1 MAVVNVEDLIVVRRG
16 RENLIQM
23 VAVGVGNEYLSEL
36 VTGHQADD
44 LLHAFG
50 VQFVEDV
57 VEQE

>member
-1 MAVVNVEDLIVVRRG
+1 
-16 RENLIQM
+16 M

-36 VTGHQADD
+36 VTGHQADN